1 MSAKYPYLDI
11 AISVMTDGAQ
21 PVNYSFNSAPT
32 IALPSLSDLA
42 RHFVNLSDGY
52 VMWQISGRR
61 AFTYFKLNDEGT
73 STLMAITVRLDPD
86 VLLPGRPIVNLLGTI
101 RRTLT
106 DGSRLTHES
115 LMHALS
121 DSGFPEKPLR
131 SDAEVDFP
139 AAATGL
145 CWRTYISPTELANI
159 FAFPRQK
166 DYAQYQGVI
175 VVPATVSM
183 QPESSIPLLTSPLNK
198 ALMVVCPK
206 DVAAS
211 SNRVELSDHLTV
223 TYSMNGFDS
232 QSVEF
237 EVGTTNRYVRIN
249 GPALVVNSALHAG
262 IIFSRTVPYT
272 VMSATGAR
280 IDTFTILINGRTA
293 TRGENSFEVSSTDFH
308 DGKVTIAVSSTNFGS
323 YSREFT
329 PEELSEACPL
339 DVVLEPEAKEI
350 CLRIDFGSGRIIENS
365 ITLEKS
371 TPEYNRLRAG
381 SFHGF
386 RAHRMM
392 GSTPETYN
400 IDVRQMSH
408 PVSVATPTQPS
419 LKFEDKPAET
429 VGTVTL
435 NDTAAVNPPTTV
447 NDRAA
452 SNARRTQNGP
462 VAPAIGKAPSA
473 IWEEKQHKRVA
484 PKFENVA
491 DGNTPA
497 HKDTPVALPE
507 KEIAP
512 ADQEEKTKR
521 ESKMDIRLIMIGLGV
536 IAAGLVLWYL
546 LLWFSGSSQP
556 ETSPAA
562 QPEGESI
569 EEVNYSEA
577 AGQTTAN
584 TTPEATTAQPAQA
597 AAVPAASNDDEKAD
611 IEYLNTNNVWK
622 LSDLK
627 SEKYRALITAM
638 QKGDI
643 DAVASNPYFATS
655 GTAKNAKAEKVIG
668 YLWFAKGSLQ
678 EKRNIDKLRTLTE
691 SGKAD
696 LGKLID
702 DLSRYQPKDGNEAPR
717 PGTR

>member
-11 AISVMTDGAQ
+11 AISVMSDGAQ

-73 STLMAITVRLDPD
+73 MTVMAITVRLDPD
-86 VLLPGRPIVNLLGTI
+86 VLIAGRPIVNLLGTI
-101 RRTLT
+101 RRTLS

-121 DSGFPEKPLR
+121 DSGFPEEPLR
-131 SDAEVDFP
+131 SEADVEFP
-139 AAATGL
+139 AAAAGL

-159 FAFPRQK
+159 FAYPRQK

-183 QPESSIPLLTSPLNK
+183 QPESSIPLLTGPVNK

-206 DVAAS
+206 DVTAS
-211 SNRVELSDHLTV
+211 ANRVELSDHLTV
-223 TYSMNGFDS
+223 TYSMGGFDS

-272 VMSATGAR
+272 VMSATGSP

-323 YSREFT
+323 YTREFT
-329 PEELSEACPL
+329 PEELGEACPL
-339 DVVLEPEAKEI
+339 EIVLEPEAKEI
-350 CLRIDFGSGRIIENS
+350 CLRIDFGSGRIIES
-365 ITLEKS
+365 SMTIEKS
-371 TPEYNRLRAG
+371 TPEYNSLRAG
-381 SFHGF
+381 TFHGF

-400 IDVRQMSH
+400 IDVRQLSQ
-408 PVSVATPTQPS
+408 PVAGPKPQQPS
-419 LKFEDKPAET
+419 LRFEDKTAEP
-429 VGTVTL
+429 VATVTL
-435 NDTAAVNPPTTV
+435 NDTAALNPPTTV

-452 SNARRTQNGP
+452 STGRRNHNGP

-484 PKFENVA
+484 PKFENIA
-491 DGNTPA
+491 DGQQPTPHNDVTA
-497 HKDTPVALPE
+497 DLPE
-507 KEIAP
+507 KDVRP
-512 ADQEEKTKR
+512 ANQEENKESK
-521 ESKMDIRLIMIGLGV
+521 SKMDIRLIMIGLGV

-546 LLWFSGSSQP
+546 LVWFSGSQQP
-556 ETSPAA
+556 ETPLAE
-562 QPEGESI
+562 QPQGESI
-569 EEVNYSEA
+569 EEVTYSEA

-584 TTPEATTAQPAQA
+584 ATPEATTAQPAQT
-597 AAVPAASNDDEKAD
+597 AVPAASNDDEKAD

-643 DAVASNPYFATS
+643 EAVASNPYFATS

-717 PGTR
+717 PGTH